1 MHVLASRIG
10 SVVMETLGM
19 INANFSMPTWYGSF
33 LEFYSSDS
41 ALLGYHV
48 IAVALLMLVS
58 CAHLLQKPKAPT
70 YFELF
75 PRSGGDVCKLCSLLN
90 TTMSHYDKHGKRN

>member
-10 SVVMETLGM
+10 SWIMETLGTLDTT
-19 INANFSMPTWYGSF
+19 FSMPTWYGSF
-33 LEFYSSDS
+33 LEAYSNNS
-41 ALLGYHV
+41 ALLGYHA
-48 IAVALLMLVS
+48 IAVALLMLAS

-90 TTMSHYDKHGKRN
+90 ATMSHYDKHGRRN